1 MDKRVFMILR
11 LTFILSL
18 FQLTFIAC
26 TTKQTQQSDKMPLP
40 SKSLEWKGFD
50 HSVFEEA
57 KKENKL
63 VLLDI
68 GANWC
73 HWCHVMDEK
82 TYADTAIQQYLQ
94 KHFILAREDQDSRP
108 DLYAT
113 YRKWGWPAIIVFN
126 ADQEELLRLRGYQ
139 PKDKFRRKLGN
150 VLNNPIPIE
159 EEAHETSQI
168 EIEEQALLD
177 KFVQQIDHEKG
188 MYQSKHKYLELNGV
202 LLGCRYYH
210 SIPKIKDWLDLTI
223 ENSYHLNDPVWGGA
237 YQYSTHGK
245 WTNQHYEKLLRVQA
259 NYIESYARYG
269 MVSSNSNALV
279 MAEKI
284 YAYCER
290 FLKTETPLFACSQN
304 ADVIVGQESSA
315 YYSLEEQERLKI
327 GVPSVD
333 SSLYLKENAQMA
345 KALVYLWAATK
356 KDEYLKKANEIV
368 LFITSKFNEKNGIYS
383 RSPEIPDFYAFE
395 GNRVLFGTCLLLYQ
409 IGHTEYHQHLLT
421 SLSQGIL
428 DHFETPNGM
437 TATFSTKFL
446 NQTSIVATDNVRFI
460 ANLTTYAHM
469 LPEIEQ
475 DFYTA
480 KADSLFARLD
490 QQFLTRKAIHIAQ
503 ILPTRIELNAT
514 PYHAVYI
521 SDQAGDAQS
530 KAFFRVILAQGDPFI
545 IFEQAVKGE
554 FTPEQEALYGN
565 VDSGTLFM
573 CTDSYCSAPMQTPDQ
588 LTEFLENTAHPS
600 AIQ

>member
-1 MDKRVFMILR
+1 MTTMRYIYL
-11 LTFILSL
+11 LTTLL
-18 FQLTFIAC
+18 FFCYSCQDE
-26 TTKQTQQSDKMPLP
+26 QTSESEDHQIEHSNLLWQS
-40 SKSLEWKGFD
+40 FD
-50 HSVFEEA
+50 LDVFERA
-57 KKENKL
+57 KKEDKL

-113 YRKWGWPAIIVFN
+113 YRKWGWPAIIVFD
-126 ADQEELLRLRGYQ
+126 ADKQELLRLKGYQ
-139 PKDKFRRKLGN
+139 PKDKFRRKLAR
-150 VLNNPIPIE
+150 VIENPVPIE
-159 EEAHETSQI
+159 DADYQTSQI
-168 EIEEQALLD
+168 EVADQALID
-177 KFVQQIDHEKG
+177 KFIQQIDHEKG

-223 ENSYHLNDPVWGGA
+223 ENSYELNDPVWGGA
-237 YQYSTHGK
+237 YQYSTHGD
-245 WTNQHYEKLLRVQA
+245 WTHQHYEKLLRVQA
-259 NYIESYARYG
+259 NYIESYARYA
-269 MVSSNSNALV
+269 MVSSNTNALV
-279 MAEKI
+279 MAEKV

-315 YYSLEEQERLKI
+315 YYGLDEQERLKI
-327 GVPSVD
+327 GIPSVD

-345 KALVYLWAATK
+345 KALIYLWAATQK
-356 KDEYLKKANEIV
+356 SEYLKKANEIV
-368 LFITSKFNEKNGIYS
+368 LFITRKFNEKNGIYS

-395 GNRVLFGTCLLLYQ
+395 GNRVLFETCLLLYQ

-421 SLSQGIL
+421 SLAQGIL
-428 DHFETPNGM
+428 DHFETPKGL
-437 TATFSTKFL
+437 TATFSTKSL
-446 NQTSIVATDNVRFI
+446 NQTSIVATDNIRFI
-460 ANLTTYAHM
+460 ANLATYAHM
-469 LPEIEQ
+469 LSEIEQ
-475 DFYTA
+475 DLYTT

-490 QQFLTRKAIHIAQ
+490 QQSLTRKAIHIAQ

-521 SDQAGDAQS
+521 GDQSGDETA
-530 KAFFRVILAQGDPFI
+530 KAFYRVILAQGNPFI
-545 IFEQAVKGE
+545 IFEQAIKGA
-554 FTPEQEALYGN
+554 FTPEQEAIYGN

-588 LTEFLENTAHPS
+588 LLEFLENKDRLSPD
-600 AIQ
+600 Q